1 MATDMIE
8 PVAEQAVSDITD
20 VCCSGCKKVLPR
32 TAFSKN
38 SARKNG
44 VFIQCCVF
52 CVI

>member
-32 TAFSKN
+32 TAFIAKTVHVKMECLFN
-38 SARKNG
+38 
-44 VFIQCCVF
+44 VEFFV
-52 CVI
+52 

>member
-20 VCCSGCKKVLPR
+20 VCCSGCKKVLPC

-44 VFIQCCVF
+44 VFIQC
-52 CVI
+52 